1 MGIVDRLFGR
11 RPQRPVPP
19 VPAPA
24 SAARPFAAESALA
37 RGEIRPT
44 VTRPGVAKPSMLG
57 APPRQHALREV
68 FTPTR
73 PQRSLRRVAGRQV
86 ELLRIFRA
94 IALDRAHVVL
104 YGERGRGKTSLVNL
118 VAAAA
123 RSAGYMVGRVACAS
137 DSDFEAIM
145 RGLAR
150 DLPASLLAAPATADS
165 TLEGCEAALPPGRL
179 QPRDIAGL
187 PGRLSGKRLVLIA
200 DEFDRVEDTATRTIL
215 ADTIKQVSD
224 RGAALSF
231 VVVGV
236 SDSLEELLGRHPSIQ
251 RNILGLPLPLL
262 SDQEIGNIL
271 EQARRDVGISFP
283 PEIQQEVAAVARGVP
298 YMAQLLGLHA
308 GVETMARDAAIV
320 SRADLQAAFGR
331 AVDEADPHLATLYQ
345 ALTRGGRDR
354 AMREALAAIAGGA
367 QDRFGRFAAFGEP
380 DGHRV
385 AERAIDPELWQRLID
400 GAAVRPCPSAGPDRF
415 TFADALF
422 RHYVLMREALERPQA
437 AAATAPTGAEPRR
450 PVAPPLHADAK

>member
-11 RPQRPVPP
+11 LAARPVPP
-19 VPAPA
+19 QPARLANGGAYAPPTG
-24 SAARPFAAESALA
+24 ARPDA
-37 RGEIRPT
+37 RPDAR
-44 VTRPGVAKPSMLG
+44 PSMLG
-57 APPRQHALREV
+57 AAPRQQALREV

-73 PQRSLRRVAGRQV
+73 PQRSSRRVAGRQA
-86 ELLRIFRA
+86 ELLRVFRA

-123 RSAGYMVGRVACAS
+123 RSAGYMVGRYACAS
-137 DSDFEAIM
+137 DTDFDAMM

-150 DLPASLLAAPATADS
+150 DLPASLLAVPALGDS
-165 TLEGCEAALPPGRL
+165 SLEGCEAALPAGRL
-179 QPRDIAGL
+179 QPRDIASL

-200 DEFDRVEDTATRTIL
+200 DEFDRIEDSATRTSL

-231 VVVGV
+231 VIVGV

-271 EQARRDVGISFP
+271 EQARRDAGISFP
-283 PEIQQEVAAVARGVP
+283 EEVRDAIVMVARGVP

-308 GVETMARDAAIV
+308 GVEAMARDAATV
-320 SRADLQAAFGR
+320 SNADLRAAFER
-331 AVDEADPHLATLYQ
+331 AVDEADPHLASLYEG
-345 ALTRGGRDR
+345 LTRGGRDA
-354 AMREALAAIAGGA
+354 AMRAALLAVADGA
-367 QDRFGRFAAFGEP
+367 QDRFGRFVAGGDAGA
-380 DGHRV
+380 HRV
-385 AERAIDPELWQRLID
+385 ADRDVDAAMWRRLVEGGVVRA
-400 GAAVRPCPSAGPDRF
+400 CPSAGPDRF

-422 RHYVLMREALERPQA
+422 RHYVLMREAIETPAIPESPEL
-437 AAATAPTGAEPRR
+437 
-450 PVAPPLHADAK
+450 PVAVARQPAREAAR